1 MHTPLPMGQ
10 VALAALAAHIF
21 CLLLSLGLGALAWGY
36 ARQTDMPA
44 AAGDRLS

>member
-36 ARQTDMPA
+36 ARQDVTPA
-44 AAGDRLS
+44 ASSDRLS